1 MDVVQEVLAAIEE
14 AVHALMTARRAI
26 ERALTAYFES
36 TPEHQADYAVWSTEV
51 EANLDDRLAAQF
63 ATRTGVLM
71 F

>member
-1 MDVVQEVLAAIEE
+1 MDVVQEVLAAIEKAVE
-14 AVHALMTARRAI
+14 ALKAARLAI
-26 ERALTAYFES
+26 EQAITAYFES

-51 EANLDDRLAAQF
+51 EADLNDRLAAQF